1 MKRIEL
7 TANIPFYFVVYQL
20 HLKQFLFSILMK
32 SAVIK
37 QSDMMKEPL
46 ARLARWRDQLT
57 DQNQYERRVLKISPK

>member
-46 ARLARWRDQLT
+46 ARLAR
-57 DQNQYERRVLKISPK
+57 